1 MDGLGEAG
9 VCQRSLAL
17 APDRNAV
24 LSRACKPCLDESW
37 LARNR
42 ERFDS
47 VEVGKQTPAH
57 FQTFGEK
64 HTTHILEV
72 KIVTKCRHLN
82 VDHRANATV

>member
-1 MDGLGEAG
+1 M
-9 VCQRSLAL
+9 CQRSLAL
-17 APDRNAV
+17 ARDRNAV

-47 VEVGKQTPAH
+47 VAVEKQTPAH
-57 FQTFGEK
+57 FQTL
-64 HTTHILEV
+64 LEV

-82 VDHRANATV
+82 VDHRTNATV